1 MLIAQKR
8 RTKYVQRGYTNEEIA
23 KLWAAKD
30 NIVKIWA
37 SLYFM
42 YLKWNKILM
51 SKIEKDK
58 GEFDDLLNMIW
69 DDLYI
74 VYKIAGEK
82 FVSSIKDLSEK
93 HPDLIG
99 LMWKL
104 ISQRTGWIEYT
115 VYVDKHSPEESLFL
129 SLIHI

>member
-1 MLIAQKR
+1 
-8 RTKYVQRGYTNEEIA
+8 
-23 KLWAAKD
+23 
-30 NIVKIWA
+30 
-37 SLYFM
+37 
-42 YLKWNKILM
+42 M

-93 HPDLIG
+93 HPRPY
-99 LMWKL
+99 
-104 ISQRTGWIEYT
+104 RTNVGINLAENRLDRIY
-115 VYVDKHSPEESLFL
+115 SLC
-129 SLIHI
+129 